1 MRITNNM
8 MFDSSIRNLNNNLQ
22 RLSDAQTKYSTQS
35 KIQVP
40 SDDPVIATR
49 AIKYR
54 DYVADVE
61 QYQKNTSDATS
72 WMQVTDDALQGIADY
87 MTRLKELV
95 TNGANDTNS
104 TASKTAIA
112 DEIKE
117 IRKGLVDTMNTS
129 YAGRYVFAGYNT
141 DEAPYELVTET
152 LSSGATVDKVLY
164 KGQALS
170 VGGPM
175 STSISDADILT
186 FCDDTVA
193 KSTPVYSQ
201 TGNWAL
207 TVNGTE
213 YSVDMS
219 TVTNAATLQT
229 AIDTAMGAGT
239 FTVGTNGSGYL
250 TLTPGGAVTSYV
262 IGSQSDLGFASSYKT
277 GSTAQ
282 NISYHVSNG
291 SEVKVNIEGQSVVG
305 WSGDSSYGGYTT
317 AGTNIF
323 DTLDKI
329 LIGLSG
335 EASYK
340 VATNSGGVWTVQTLP
355 ATAETSS
362 QLVSDCLGDLE
373 KDLDR
378 LTKSQSELG
387 ARMNYV
393 ESTDSRLSNN
403 EITFTKLQSNNEDI
417 DVAKASVEVSSAQSV
432 YEAALSVTAKV
443 TSASLVDYLR

>member
-72 WMQVTDDALQGIADY
+72 WMQVTDDALQGVADY

-95 TNGANDTNS
+95 VNGANDTNS
-104 TASKTAIA
+104 TASKAAIA

-117 IRKGLVDTMNTS
+117 IKKGLVDTMNTS

-141 DEAPYELVTET
+141 DEPPYKLVTET

-170 VGGPM
+170 VGGPV
-175 STSISDADILT
+175 SASIVDADIQD
-186 FCDDTVA
+186 FCNDTIA
-193 KSTPVYSQ
+193 KAAPVYSQ
-201 TGNWAL
+201 KGTWTL
-207 TVNGTE
+207 TANGTE
-213 YSVDMS
+213 YSVDLS
-219 TVTNAATLQT
+219 TVTNQATLQT
-229 AIDTAMGAGT
+229 AINTAAGAGK
-239 FTVGTNGSGYL
+239 FTVGMSGSYL
-250 TLTPGGAVTSYV
+250 TVTPNIALTSYK
-262 IGSQSDLGFASSYKT
+262 IGSQSDLGFASSYKS
-277 GSTAQ
+277 GGTAQ
-282 NISYHVSNG
+282 DISYHVSNG
-291 SEVKVNIEGQSVVG
+291 SEVKVNIEGQNVIG
-305 WSGDSSYGGYTT
+305 WSGDATNVSYT
-317 AGTNIF
+317 AGTNLF
-323 DTLDKI
+323 DTIDKV
-329 LIGLSG
+329 LLGLNG
-335 EASYK
+335 ETSYK
-340 VATNSGGVWTVQTLP
+340 TVDSTGTVQT
-355 ATAETSS
+355 TSFTSS
-362 QLVSDCLGDLE
+362 SVLVSSCLDELE
-373 KDLDR
+373 TNLDR
-378 LTKSQSELG
+378 IAKSQSELG

-393 ESTDSRLSNN
+393 ESTDSRLSSN

-443 TSASLVDYLR
+443 TKASLVDYLR

>member
-72 WMQVTDDALQGIADY
+72 WMQVTDDALQGVADY

-95 TNGANDTNS
+95 VNGANDTNS
-104 TASKTAIA
+104 TAGKAAIA

-117 IRKGLVDTMNTS
+117 IKKGLIDTMNTS

-141 DEAPYELVTET
+141 DKAPYSTTSVTIGST
-152 LSSGATVDKVLY
+152 TVDKVTY
-164 KGQALS
+164 KNQFLS
-170 VGGPM
+170 VSGPVS
-175 STSISDADILT
+175 STISDTDIAT
-186 FCDDTVA
+186 FYNTNKGTYNPLVT
-193 KSTPVYSQ
+193 TP
-201 TGNWAL
+201 
-207 TVNGTE
+207 NGT
-213 YSVDMS
+213 YR
-219 TVTNAATLQT
+219 AATQ
-229 AIDTAMGAGT
+229 D
-239 FTVGTNGSGYL
+239 
-250 TLTPGGAVTSYV
+250 
-262 IGSQSDLGFASSYKT
+262 
-277 GSTAQ
+277 
-282 NISYHVSNG
+282 ISYHVSNG
-291 SEVKVNIEGQSVVG
+291 SEVKVNIEGQNVIG
-305 WSGDSSYGGYTT
+305 WSGDSSPTESRYT
-317 AGTNIF
+317 AGTNLF
-323 DTLDKI
+323 DTIDKV
-329 LIGLSG
+329 LLGLSG
-335 EASYK
+335 ESSYK
-340 VATNSGGVWTVQTLP
+340 VVDSTGTVQTYP
-355 ATAETSS
+355 TTAQSSS
-362 QLVSDCLGDLE
+362 QLISSCLDELE
-373 KDLDR
+373 TDLDR
-378 LTKSQSELG
+378 IAKSQSELG

-393 ESTDSRLSNN
+393 ESTDSRLSSN

-443 TSASLVDYLR
+443 TKASLVDYLR